1 MGMHLACVMFIDR
14 NVTRIKRLGAEELG
28 REATQSLV
36 ILPLPLVLKNRAAL
50 ALRCASG
57 TCERFTLRFDRPE
70 GRARWIYDVS
80 V

>member
-36 ILPLPLVLKNRAAL
+36 ILPLPLVRQEPRGAGPALRFGHLRTVHAAL
-50 ALRCASG
+50 
-57 TCERFTLRFDRPE
+57 
-70 GRARWIYDVS
+70 
-80 V
+80 